1 MLFRLLRCG
10 FWGEKEVYLPPVIMF
25 TVLQVPLDFPFFIM
39 GIVSQILTIL
49 PYCAQILALALPQVF
64 WLRIGLLVGF
74 ALELVYWLY
83 VPPEL
88 DFIHVGGVFT
98 LLLVNLF
105 QTVRLVRAKNL
116 SEWSEE
122 ERYLQSTAFRALPNE
137 TFKKLM
143 EIAEWRNVNK
153 GDTIISEHDEVDTL
167 MLIYDGT
174 ATVHLEHKPITY
186 VRENSFI
193 GEMSFLTGNPASATV
208 KAASNMRLI
217 AWKKATLYELMA
229 QENDIKTGL
238 QTLFS
243 YDLAEKLSKQNVR
256 QPKGE

>member
-1 MLFRLLRCG
+1 
-10 FWGEKEVYLPPVIMF
+10 
-25 TVLQVPLDFPFFIM
+25 M
-39 GIVSQILTIL
+39 GIASQIVTIL
-49 PYCAQILALALPQVF
+49 PYCAQILALAVPQIL

-83 VPPEL
+83 VPAEL
-88 DFIHVGGVFT
+88 EFIHIGGVFA

-105 QTVRLVRAKNL
+105 QTVRLARTKNL

-143 EIAEWRNVNK
+143 EIAEWRTVNK
-153 GDTIISEHDEVDTL
+153 GDTLINEHDEVNAL

-208 KAASNMRLI
+208 KAASTMRI
-217 AWKKATLYELMA
+217 IVWKKDSLYELMA
-229 QENDIKTGL
+229 QESDIKTGL

-243 YDLAEKLSKQNVR
+243 YDLAEKLSKQNIR
-256 QPKGE
+256 QPKEE